1 MVLIRFEPSVT
12 HRCTSVCNSDVD
24 SRVYSVF
31 YMLFFIT
38 MQVQTHRKP
47 HGKAEGRWFTE
58 IGPESQTEKSFFFLK
73 EEKWESE
80 AERQRERHIMKLCS
94 AASMKGSNLQIKDG
108 LICHPSAG
116 ESPQWEWEASASQP
130 TLTTTLSVS
139 QPAQQHRTQSFNPP
153 AISKTHNDGRP
164 SPVKP
169 SHKN

>member
-12 HRCTSVCNSDVD
+12 HRCTSVRNSDVD

-58 IGPESQTEKSFFFLK
+58 IGPESQTERSLFFFKK
-73 EEKWESE
+73 EEEWESE

-116 ESPQWEWEASASQP
+116 ESPQWEWEDQPLSPHSQQLCQSVSLHSSTVHRASTHPPSARP
-130 TLTTTLSVS
+130 TTTAGR
-139 QPAQQHRTQSFNPP
+139 AQ
-153 AISKTHNDGRP
+153 
-164 SPVKP
+164 
-169 SHKN
+169 